1 MCYKIYQYNIS
12 CYIYKSYISPDE
24 GRTKH
29 MSVNT
34 YNIYIYIYIYIHMYI
49 YIYIYMYISRNP
61 KVLMRF

>member
-12 CYIYKSYISPDE
+12 CCIYKSYISPDE

-29 MSVNT
+29 MSVDT
-34 YNIYIYIYIYIHMYI
+34 YNIYIYILYI